1 MTMDRAN
8 MESYVGRSIRVDR
21 GGPQSRTGK
30 LIAVHNDYFV
40 VHTEDEGTLYYK
52 NDHVKSLTVD
62 SFVGSNDDSNG
73 SNNGDDANTV
83 VEYLDADDFVS
94 LIKSMQYSSVQI
106 NRGGPEKIE
115 GVIVDANDSEVT
127 VVSGNE
133 IIKLLPF
140 HIRNISYGTNNN
152 NQQQQNNGQNKNNSS
167 SKSSSSRKNSRRK

>member
-1 MTMDRAN
+1 MTMERAS

-40 VHTEDEGTLYYK
+40 VHTEDEGMLYYK
-52 NDHVKSLTVD
+52 ADHVKSLTVD
-62 SFVGSNDDSNG
+62 SFVGSNGSDGSDG
-73 SNNGDDANTV
+73 SNNGDDANAV
-83 VEYLDADDFVS
+83 YEYLDADDFVS

-127 VVSGNE
+127 VVSGTE
-133 IIKLLPF
+133 VIKLLPF
-140 HIRNISYGTNNN
+140 HIRNISYGINNN
-152 NQQQQNNGQNKNNSS
+152 NQQQQNNGQNKNNN
-167 SKSSSSRKNSRRK
+167 SSSSRKNSRRR